1 MTGPPSLTLAEWT
14 AWVIVVALNAYVLFA
29 GADFGGGVWDLF
41 ASGPRR
47 EQQRELVSDAIG
59 PIWEANHVWLIVVVV
74 MLFVCFPPAFAA
86 FGTILHVPLSVML
99 VGIVLRGSAFVFR
112 AYSYGPRSEQRRW
125 GRVFAISSLITPIVL
140 GMCVGAVVSGEIG
153 AALGSVGRASFVDTY
168 VRPWLHGFSIAVG
181 LMTLT
186 LFSFL
191 AAVYLTV
198 EAAHDMEL
206 QEDFRRR
213 ALTSA
218 GASMVA
224 ALIALIVGATTSGV
238 MARFVSSWWTL
249 AVLAASTLASVIA
262 VVCLLRRRYQLA
274 RIAAGGW
281 VTLVL
286 WGWALAQFPAMIPPN
301 LTIDEAAAPRTTI
314 VAALVVLVGG
324 AVVLIPSLW
333 YLLRVFKGRPATPI

>member
-1 MTGPPSLTLAEWT
+1 MSLTLAEWT

-47 EQQRELVSDAIG
+47 EKQRELIAHAIG

-74 MLFVCFPPAFAA
+74 LLFVCFPPAFAA
-86 FGTILHVPLSVML
+86 FGTLLHIPLSAML

-112 AYSYGPRSEQRRW
+112 AYSYGPQSEQRRW

-140 GMCVGAVVSGEIG
+140 GMCVGALVSGDLG
-153 AALGSVGRASFVDTY
+153 AALGSIDNAKASFADTY
-168 VRPWLHGFSIAVG
+168 VRPWLHGFSITVG

-191 AAVYLTV
+191 AAVYLTI
-198 EAAHDMEL
+198 EAGHDAEL
-206 QEDFRRR
+206 QEDFRKR
-213 ALTSA
+213 ALAAA
-218 GASMVA
+218 GASVLA
-224 ALIALIVGATTSGV
+224 ALLALVVGATSGGV
-238 MARFVSSWWTL
+238 MARFLTFGWTVAVFGASMVS
-249 AVLAASTLASVIA
+249 A
-262 VVCLLRRRYQLA
+262 VVAVVGLVRRRYQLA

-286 WGWALAQFPAMIPPN
+286 WGWALAQFPALIPPS
-301 LTIDEAAAPRTTI
+301 LTISAAAAPRQTI
-314 VAALVVLVGG
+314 VGTLVVLVGG
-324 AVVLIPSLW
+324 ATVLIPSLW
-333 YLLRVFKGRPATPI
+333 YLLRVFKGRPA

>member
-1 MTGPPSLTLAEWT
+1 MNGLASLTLAEWT
-14 AWVIVVALNAYVLFA
+14 AGVIIVALNAYVLFA

-47 EQQRELVSDAIG
+47 EKQRELVAHAIG

-86 FGTILHVPLSVML
+86 FGTLLHIPLSAML

-125 GRVFAISSLITPIVL
+125 GRVFAISSLITPVVL
-140 GMCVGAVVSGEIG
+140 GMCVGALVSGDIG
-153 AALGSVGRASFVDTY
+153 AALGKLGSANVTFGEVY
-168 VRPWLHGFSIAVG
+168 IRPWLHGFSIAVG

-191 AAVYLTV
+191 AAVYLTI
-198 EAAHDMEL
+198 EAGQNVEL
-206 QEDFRRR
+206 QEDFRKR
-213 ALTSA
+213 ALASA
-218 GASMVA
+218 AAAMAA
-224 ALIALIVGATTSGV
+224 ALLALVVGAATSGV
-238 MARFVSSWWTL
+238 MARFVSFGWTL
-249 AVLAASTLASVIA
+249 AVLVASMISAIMS
-262 VVCLLRRRYQLA
+262 VVCLVRRRYQLA

-286 WGWALAQFPAMIPPN
+286 WGWVLAQFPAMIPPS
-301 LTIDEAAAPRTTI
+301 LTIDAAAAPRATI
-314 VAALVVLVGG
+314 VATLAVLIGGG
-324 AVVLIPSLW
+324 AVLIPSLW
-333 YLLRVFKGRPATPI
+333 YLLRVFKGKPA

>member
-1 MTGPPSLTLAEWT
+1 LAEWT
-14 AWVIVVALNAYVLFA
+14 AWVIVVSLNAYVLFA

-41 ASGPRR
+41 ASGPRK
-47 EQQRELVSDAIG
+47 EKQRELIAHAIG

-86 FGTILHVPLSVML
+86 FGTILHIPLSAML

-112 AYSYGPRSEQRRW
+112 AYSYGPRAEQRRW
-125 GRVFAISSLITPIVL
+125 GRVFAISSLITPVVL
-140 GMCVGAVVSGEIG
+140 GMCVGALVSGDLG
-153 AALGSVGRASFVDTY
+153 AALGDVGSASASFAETY
-168 VRPWLHGFSIAVG
+168 VRPWLHGFSLAVG

-198 EAAHDMEL
+198 EAGDDTEL

-213 ALTSA
+213 ALASA

-224 ALIALIVGATTSGV
+224 AMIALIVGAATSGV
-238 MARFVSSWWTL
+238 MARFVSFGWTL
-249 AVLAASTLASVIA
+249 AVLAASILSALVA

-286 WGWALAQFPAMIPPN
+286 WGWALAQFPAMIPPS
-301 LTIDEAAAPRTTI
+301 LTIDAAAAPRATM
-314 VAALVVLVGG
+314 VATLAVLVGG
-324 AVVLIPSLW
+324 AAVLIPSLW
-333 YLLRVFKGRPATPI
+333 YLLRVFKGKPA

>member
-1 MTGPPSLTLAEWT
+1 MSRLASLTLAEWT

-47 EQQRELVSDAIG
+47 EKQRELVAHAIG

-86 FGTILHVPLSVML
+86 FGTLLHIPLSVLL

-112 AYSYGPRSEQRRW
+112 AYSYGPKSEQRRW
-125 GRVFAISSLITPIVL
+125 GRVFAISSLVTPIVL
-140 GMCVGAVVSGEIG
+140 GMCVGALVSGDIG
-153 AALGSVGRASFVDTY
+153 AALGVADSASFSDTY

-191 AAVYLTV
+191 AAVYLTI
-198 EAAHDMEL
+198 EAGNDVEL
-206 QEDFRRR
+206 QDDFRKR
-213 ALTSA
+213 ALASA
-218 GASMVA
+218 GASLLA
-224 ALIALIVGATTSGV
+224 AVIALVVGATTTGV
-238 MARFVSSWWTL
+238 MARFVSFGWTL
-249 AVLAASTLASVIA
+249 AVLAASLISAALAI
-262 VVCLLRRRYQLA
+262 VCLLRRRYQLA

-286 WGWALAQFPAMIPPN
+286 WGWALAQFPAIIPPS
-301 LTIDEAAAPRTTI
+301 LTIDAAAAPRATL
-314 VAALVVLVGG
+314 VATLAVLAGG

-333 YLLRVFKGRPATPI
+333 YLIRVFKARPA